1 MFERI
6 SSVGTL
12 TKRIASGDTD
22 AFARLYE
29 SCFDECLDEVRR
41 MTGMDVSTCLDI
53 VQDAML
59 RAAKAMPVFE
69 TREDLHRWMR
79 RVLLN
84 GARDRMRS
92 ELRRARRE
100 SAPRPVSET
109 TIDADELQDLQ
120 SRLDALDT
128 ESASLIRWRFDFG
141 WTLERIGRELGLK
154 PGAVDGRIRRILT
167 RMRGERD

>member
-1 MFERI
+1 MFEHI

-29 SCFDECLDEVRR
+29 PCFDECLDEVRR
-41 MTGMDVSTCLDI
+41 MTAMDVSTCLDI

-59 RAAKAMPVFE
+59 RAATAMPVFE
-69 TREDLHRWMR
+69 THEDLHRWMR

-120 SRLDALDT
+120 SRIDALDT

-167 RMRGERD
+167 RMRGKRD